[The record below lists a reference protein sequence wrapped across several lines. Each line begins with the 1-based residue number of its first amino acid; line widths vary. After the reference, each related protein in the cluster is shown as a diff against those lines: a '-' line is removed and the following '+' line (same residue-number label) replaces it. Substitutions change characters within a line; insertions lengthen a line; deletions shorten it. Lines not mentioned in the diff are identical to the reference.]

1 MEKYIVFTLQD
12 QSYAVQVQHVVS
24 IERQLKIT
32 PLPKT
37 ADFIK
42 GIIQLRGETIP
53 IIDLSERLS
62 IKNAST
68 DDDKQILILNVDSV
82 VVGFIVDTATD
93 VLDLRQEEINP
104 VPTLFNGIDKN
115 FLQGIAYKED
125 DFILL
130 LDLHYIIDQNEKNA
144 LLQVIHE

>member
-144 LLQVIHE
+144 LLQVIHD